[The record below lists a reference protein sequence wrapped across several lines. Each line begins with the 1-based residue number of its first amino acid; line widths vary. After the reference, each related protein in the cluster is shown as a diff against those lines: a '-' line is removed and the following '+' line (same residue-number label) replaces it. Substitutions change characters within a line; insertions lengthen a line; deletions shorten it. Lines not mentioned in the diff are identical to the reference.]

1 MFIVHRLDKT
11 VLIPGGAL
19 FPVCALAYSAREFF
33 CSTFISLHR
42 LFTFAKENTAMCSR
56 SHCPRWCYRDLKFEN
71 SFSKLVSRHKSSL
84 DRTSLDCSLFRSLG
98 LLRWMVRSS
107 SLSSSSSSSSMS
119 TRLTRLDSTRRYIR
133 RYGAH
138 FRESTLKTIF
148 AFSLPVIVLVIAWV
162 PPTVLFVLGAQDFNA
177 AIGVSRTVLDLLV
190 KWNSTWTPEKGLELD
205 NFASLFEQGDGLGK
219 GLLGYSE
226 KFRIGCLYVATL
238 LVITLI
244 VCFLVLFPFL

>member
-19 FPVCALAYSAREFF
+19 FPVCALAYSAREFLR
-33 CSTFISLHR
+33 STFISLHH
-42 LFTFAKENTAMCSR
+42 LFTFAKQTTAMCSR
-56 SHCPRWCYRDLKFEN
+56 SHCSRWCYRDLKLED
-71 SFSKLVSRHKSSL
+71 SISYLVSRDKSSL
-84 DRTSLDCSLFRSLG
+84 DRTSLDCSVLRSVGVLC
-98 LLRWMVRSS
+98 WMVRSS
-107 SLSSSSSSSSMS
+107 SLSIYLFLMIYASN
-119 TRLTRLDSTRRYIR
+119 TLFTRRYIR

-162 PPTVLFVLGAQDFNA
+162 PPTVLFVLGSRDFNSA
-177 AIGVSRTVLDLLV
+177 VRVSIAVNELFV

-205 NFASLFEQGDGLGK
+205 NFASLFKQGDGLGK